1 MKKVERKLKRVNI
14 NLPENIVDSV
24 KRYADILGINVT
36 SAYIVLLNQALSQ
49 EVAMN
54 NLPQLLQAYKKFDEL
69 GLIDNMQDNNDKVD

>member
-24 KRYADILGINVT
+24 KRYADSLGINVT